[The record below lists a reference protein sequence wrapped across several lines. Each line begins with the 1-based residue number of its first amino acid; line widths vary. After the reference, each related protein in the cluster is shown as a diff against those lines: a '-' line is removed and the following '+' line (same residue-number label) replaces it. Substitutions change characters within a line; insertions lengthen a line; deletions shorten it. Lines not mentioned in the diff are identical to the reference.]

1 MTSFEVEKSILDEN
15 RRLIAGV
22 DEVGRGSLFGPVVA
36 AAIILPEDWIPRPV
50 RGWLAEVT
58 DSKLLSPVKRRTLA
72 GRILPEAVALGLGF
86 ATNRE
91 IDDKNIYWASLEAM
105 KRAVENLAVRP
116 DFVLTDGFKNWTNGF
131 ACPQRGVIGGDR
143 KCLTIAAA
151 SIIAKVVRDEM
162 MDVFDGFFGG
172 YHLSRNKGYGTA
184 DHYLALKAKGP
195 TPLHRRTF
203 NLGGP
208 SGTA

>member
-1 MTSFEVEKSILDEN
+1 MTSFEVEKSILIEN

-22 DEVGRGSLFGPVVA
+22 DEAGRGSLFGPVVA
-36 AAIILPEDWIPRPV
+36 AAVILPARWIPRPV
-50 RGWLAEVT
+50 RGWLAQVT
-58 DSKLLSPVKRRTLA
+58 DSKLLSPAKRRALA
-72 GRILPEAVALGLGF
+72 GRILPEAVALGLGY

-131 ACPQRGVIGGDR
+131 ACPQRGVTGGDR

-162 MDVFDGFFGG
+162 MDVFEGFFSG
-172 YHLSRNKGYGTA
+172 YHLSRNKGYGTV
-184 DHYLALKAKGP
+184 DHYRALQAKGP
-195 TPLHRRTF
+195 TPLHRLTF
-203 NLGGP
+203 NLGTPPGN
-208 SGTA
+208 A

>member
-1 MTSFEVEKSILDEN
+1 MTSFEVEKSILDQN

-22 DEVGRGSLFGPVVA
+22 DEAGRGSLFGPVVA
-36 AAIILPEDWIPRPV
+36 AAVILPEDWIPRPV

-72 GRILPEAVALGLGF
+72 GRILTEAVALGLGF

-162 MDVFDGFFGG
+162 MDVYDGFFGG

-184 DHYLALKAKGP
+184 DHYRALKAKGP

-208 SGTA
+208 FGTA

>member
-1 MTSFEVEKSILDEN
+1 MASFEVEQSILNED

-22 DEVGRGSLFGPVVA
+22 DEAGRGSLFGPVVA
-36 AAIILPEDWIPRPV
+36 AAVILPAGWLTRPV
-50 RGWLAEVT
+50 RGWLAQVN
-58 DSKLLSPVKRRTLA
+58 DSKLLSAAKRRELA
-72 GRILPEAVALGLGF
+72 GRILAEAVALGLGF

-105 KRAVENLAVRP
+105 RRAVENLAVRP
-116 DFVLTDGFKNWTNGF
+116 DFVLTDGFKNWTGGF
-131 ACPQRGVIGGDR
+131 VCPQRGVVGGDR

-172 YHLSRNKGYGTA
+172 YHLARNKGYGTSE
-184 DHYLALKAKGP
+184 HYSALRAKGP
-195 TPLHRRTF
+195 TPLHRLSF
-203 NLGGP
+203 NLGGLT
-208 SGTA
+208 GTA

>member
-1 MTSFEVEKSILDEN
+1 MTSFEVEKSILNEN

-22 DEVGRGSLFGPVVA
+22 DEAGRGSLFGPVVA
-36 AAIILPEDWIPRPV
+36 AAVILPSGWIPRPV
-50 RGWLAEVT
+50 RGWLAQVT
-58 DSKLLSPVKRRTLA
+58 DSKLLSPAKRRTLA
-72 GRILPEAVALGLGF
+72 GRILPEALALGLGF

-105 KRAVENLAVRP
+105 KRAVDNLPVRP
-116 DFVLTDGFKNWTNGF
+116 DFVLTDGFRNRTGGF
-131 ACPQRGVIGGDR
+131 ACPQLGVTGGDR

-184 DHYLALKAKGP
+184 EHYRALRAKGP
-195 TPLHRRTF
+195 TPLHRRSF
-203 NLGGP
+203 NLGEPFGN
-208 SGTA
+208 A